1 MDYIVIIYYLEK
13 IVQKN
18 NANLK
23 MIIIV
28 KYLMIHCFYY
38 VFYRL
43 FSILFFIKLVIDC
56 KYENLFLKNV
66 NTNFIKNNDT
76 HVIF

>member
-56 KYENLFLKNV
+56 KYENLFLKM
-66 NTNFIKNNDT
+66 
-76 HVIF
+76 

>member
-18 NANLK
+18 NENLK
-23 MIIIV
+23 MIVIV

-56 KYENLFLKNV
+56 KYENLFLKM
-66 NTNFIKNNDT
+66 
-76 HVIF
+76 

>member
-18 NANLK
+18 NENLK

-43 FSILFFIKLVIDC
+43 FSILFFIKLLVDC
-56 KYENLFLKNV
+56 KYENLFL
-66 NTNFIKNNDT
+66 IM
-76 HVIF
+76 